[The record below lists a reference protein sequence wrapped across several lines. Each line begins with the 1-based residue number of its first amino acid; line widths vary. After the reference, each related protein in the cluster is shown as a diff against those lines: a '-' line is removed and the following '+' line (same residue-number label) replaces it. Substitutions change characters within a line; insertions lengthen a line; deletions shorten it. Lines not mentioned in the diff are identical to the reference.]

1 MKRIRLSKDS
11 ENLLLASVEEV
22 RRRRLIEWRREP
34 AVTRVEKPTDVN
46 AARRLGYRAKPG
58 FIIVRSRVRKGG
70 RRKPRPRAGRRPKHL
85 GVVLFKPGKSRQK
98 MAEERAARKYPN
110 MRVLGSYWVGEDG
123 VYKWFEV
130 VMVDPNH
137 PAVSSDPRLK
147 WLRED

>member
-11 ENLLLASVEEV
+11 EMLLLASLEDI

-34 AVTRVEKPTDVN
+34 SITRVDKPTDVN

-98 MAEERAARKYPN
+98 IAEERAARKYPN
-110 MRVLGSYWVGEDG
+110 MRILGSYWVGEDG

-137 PAVSSDPRLK
+137 PAVSSDTGLK
-147 WLRED
+147 GLRED

>member
-1 MKRIRLSKDS
+1 MKRVKLSKDS
-11 ENLLLASVEEV
+11 KMLLMEAIEEV
-22 RRRRLIEWRREP
+22 RRKELIEWRRQP
-34 AVTRVEKPTDVN
+34 AVVRVEKPTN
-46 AARRLGYRAKPG
+46 IEAARRLGYKAKPG

-70 RRKPRPRAGRRPKHL
+70 RRKPRPRSGRRPKHM

-98 MAEERAARKYPN
+98 MAEERAAKKYPN

-137 PAVSSDPRLK
+137 PAVLKDPRFRWLK
-147 WLRED
+147 DD